1 MDAGAIK
8 VLPREHRMS
17 ARIVDWLTLV
27 MYALAAISGGLGGG
41 AVASHGVLRGQPPRS
56 SYVIAYVIIGMM
68 FGVLMLAYGSLFG
81 ADTASLD
88 KLIGHAVL
96 AGAVGSMLLA
106 SSNLSARWVLKRLG
120 IEIEVTIKRSG
131 DEKTREGE

>member
-1 MDAGAIK
+1 M
-8 VLPREHRMS
+8 PRGIIEW
-17 ARIVDWLTLV
+17 VTLI

-56 SYVIAYVIIGMM
+56 SYVVAYVIIGMM
-68 FGVLMLAYGSLFG
+68 FGVLMLAYGSMFG

-106 SSNLSARWVLKRLG
+106 SSNLSARWILKRLG
-120 IEIEVTIKRSG
+120 IEIEVTIKRSE
-131 DEKTREGE
+131 DKT